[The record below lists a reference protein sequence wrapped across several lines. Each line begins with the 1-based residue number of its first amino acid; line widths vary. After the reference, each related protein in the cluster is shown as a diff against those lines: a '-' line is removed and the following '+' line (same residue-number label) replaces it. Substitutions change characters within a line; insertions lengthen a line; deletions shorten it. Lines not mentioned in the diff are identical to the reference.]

1 MTLAMPNLNNL
12 ASPFAGLSTATAGV
26 QGSTPSIMKKPVV
39 PTMQTPTPTLA
50 LSTAGGLNMSMLSGM
65 TGVAKP
71 LVPMTTTTNTQGIQP
86 TAPMIKTTPSGTIV
100 NSATGGVIKPSG
112 STAPVIPTRQVQPT
126 QQNYAIGTGA
136 VATPPVNIT
145 GDSST
150 APVIPNVDTS
160 VYNSPMYTS
169 PTYESALKSYQ
180 SLATPSDQESQN
192 LKDIANLQQSLRT
205 AYTNTEGQAIPLEFI
220 TGQKSVL
227 EKREAN
233 LEQPLIASAN
243 MLQARRTA
251 ALDASKTVLDSEAN
265 KISAYRDV
273 NKPTSVAFGSS
284 LINPSTGKSVFG
296 GNGAGSPMDM
306 IGKAIS
312 EGRLSAD
319 QVTRYGAAAI
329 SSTLEKDPGY
339 NFVTQKA
346 SIGADT
352 DSLKKNQVYL
362 DTTTRAYNTATD
374 NMNNLTSFM
383 TQNGINDSS
392 IPVINQLTN
401 KLKAGVLDPAA
412 VAAFRSNLEGLRA
425 EYAQVLS
432 RGGQVTD
439 SSRSSANA
447 LIPDNISPAQ
457 LKKVSEQLS
466 IEGQNA
472 IKEATK
478 MVGDIKGRMGSGNSK
493 STGNNSSIG
502 TSWDNL

>member
-1 MTLAMPNLNNL
+1 MALALPNLNNL
-12 ASPFAGLSTATAGV
+12 ASPFAGLSSAFSN
-26 QGSTPSIMKKPVV
+26 STPSSIKKPVV
-39 PTMQTPTPTLA
+39 PTMQTPQPA
-50 LSTAGGLNMSMLSGM
+50 PATASSLNMSMLNGM
-65 TGVAKP
+65 TGASKP
-71 LVPMTTTTNTQGIQP
+71 LVPMATTTGVQSTMP
-86 TAPMIKTTPSGTIV
+86 TTPIIKTTPSGTIV

-112 STAPVIPTRQVQPT
+112 STGPVVPTTPTQPT
-126 QQNYAIGTGA
+126 QQNYATGTGA
-136 VATPPVNIT
+136 PATPPMNIADT
-145 GDSST
+145 SPTSPT
-150 APVIPNVDTS
+150 SPTTSTS

-169 PTYESALKSYQ
+169 PTYENALKSYQ
-180 SLATPSDQESQN
+180 SLATPGDQESQN

-227 EKREAN
+227 EKRASN

-296 GNGAGSPMDM
+296 GTGMGSPMES
-306 IGKAIS
+306 IGKAIT
-312 EGRLSAD
+312 EGRLTND
-319 QVTRYGAAAI
+319 MVTKYGAAAI
-329 SSTLEKDPGY
+329 SSALERDPGY

-362 DTTTRAYNTATD
+362 DATTRSYNTATD
-374 NMNNLTSFM
+374 NLNNLLSFM
-383 TQNGINDSS
+383 NSNGINQSG
-392 IPVINQLTN
+392 IPLINQLTN
-401 KLKAGVLDPAA
+401 KVKAGGVDPGA
-412 VAAFRSNLEGLRA
+412 VAAFKSNLEGLRA

-432 RGGQVTD
+432 RGGEVTD

-447 LIPDNISPAQ
+447 LIPDNISPEQ

-478 MVGDIKGRMGSGNSK
+478 TIGDIKGRIGTGAGSTK
-493 STGNNSSIG
+493 STGKNSNIG